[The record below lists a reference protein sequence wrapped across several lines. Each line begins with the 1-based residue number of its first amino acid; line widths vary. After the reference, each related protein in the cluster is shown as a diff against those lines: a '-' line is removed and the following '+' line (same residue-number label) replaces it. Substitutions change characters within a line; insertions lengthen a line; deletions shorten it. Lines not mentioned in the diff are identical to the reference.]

1 MVRSERRSGGCDS
14 LDVAALWPASAQP
27 CGFEIPNI
35 ARDRAERPV
44 SEEEAGDD
52 GIW

>member
-1 MVRSERRSGGCDS
+1 MVRSERESGGCDS

-27 CGFEIPNI
+27 CGLEIPPV
-35 ARDRAERPV
+35 ARERVERPV
-44 SEEEAGDD
+44 AEEEAGDN